1 MIIESGGDLLND
13 DAQALVN
20 PVNTVGVMGK
30 GLALQF
36 KRAFPE
42 VFDAY
47 AKACAAGEV
56 RPGRVFPVSPGEGRW
71 VLNFPTKRHW
81 RGKSRLHDIETGLDD
96 LVRLAGELELT
107 SIAVP
112 PLGCGHGG
120 LPWAQVRSLITG
132 KLGGLPA
139 EVRLYVPQSTAE
151 GATA

>member
-20 PVNTVGVMGK
+20 PVNTVGVLGK
-30 GLALQF
+30 GPALQF

-56 RPGRVFPVSPGEGRW
+56 RPGRVFPVALGDGRW

-81 RGKSRLHDIETGLDD
+81 RGKSRLQDIETGLDD

-112 PLGCGHGG
+112 PPGCGHGG
-120 LPWAQVRSLITG
+120 LPRAQVCSLITE
-132 KLGGLPA
+132 KPGGLPA
-139 EVRLYVPQSTAE
+139 EVRLYVPRSTAE